1 MKKSQKKV
9 LFTRENYI
17 LVAVGLVV
25 IMLGFLLMS
34 GGNNEDV
41 TVFNPDIFSSRRIF
55 WAPLVV
61 ILGFVVEIVAIFYSP
76 KGKDVEGDK

>member
-1 MKKSQKKV
+1 MKSSQKKV

-61 ILGFVVEIVAIFYSP
+61 ILGFVIEMVAIFYE
-76 KGKDVEGDK
+76 KKEEE

>member
-17 LVAVGLVV
+17 LVAVGLIV

-41 TVFNPDIFSSRRIF
+41 TVFNPDIFSSRRVF

-61 ILGFVVEIVAIFYSP
+61 ILGFVVEIVAIFYTP
-76 KGKDVEGDK
+76 KEKDLKEDK

>member
-1 MKKSQKKV
+1 MKSSQKKV

-61 ILGFVVEIVAIFYSP
+61 ILGFVIEMVAIFYE
-76 KGKDVEGDK
+76 KKEKKEEE

>member
-1 MKKSQKKV
+1 MKSSQKKV

-61 ILGFVVEIVAIFYSP
+61 ILGFVIEMVAIFYE
-76 KGKDVEGDK
+76 KKEKK

>member
-17 LVAVGLVV
+17 LVAVGLIV

-34 GGNNEDV
+34 GGNNDDV

-76 KGKDVEGDK
+76 KEKDVEGDK

>member
-1 MKKSQKKV
+1 MKSSQKKV

-61 ILGFVVEIVAIFYSP
+61 ILGFVIEMVAIFYE
-76 KGKDVEGDK
+76 KEKKEEE